1 MDHNMVLS
9 YDYAKRNRRRQRTNA
24 PPLQTIL
31 MAMVRRWSNTCG
43 IARCSMSR
51 ATLEATGRRHR
62 ATTRSV
68 SPWRPP
74 GQQQTKQQ
82 CIMYPLWW
90 PFRWKLQCGITTRI
104 PWWRRSRAFIKAA
117 THHHRASTCSDNTQS
132 DTPAPVVSSISSWKR
147 ARVDMLAPTNN
158 GYDKS
163 NCWEAPK

>member
-9 YDYAKRNRRRQRTNA
+9 YDYAKQNRRRQRTNA
-24 PPLQTIL
+24 RPLQTIL

-74 GQQQTKQQ
+74 GRQQTKQW

-90 PFRWKLQCGITTRI
+90 PFWWSSRCGGTIPHVLPDGGGPGLSYKPLNTTI
-104 PWWRRSRAFIKAA
+104 GQA
-117 THHHRASTCSDNTQS
+117 
-132 DTPAPVVSSISSWKR
+132 
-147 ARVDMLAPTNN
+147 LAPIALFGHCNSAIWLDVW
-158 GYDKS
+158 GVM
-163 NCWEAPK
+163 AIL